1 MQEQNALKDYN
12 LYSWYVIDN
21 NNQQLAVQNQITTL
35 KSQTL
40 ELEQSNSVLQKQL
53 QQRYEQECDNKKNLE
68 SKIQT
73 MKESLVIYEVA
84 YTTSFVMDHLD
95 DLAWLMVL
103 PLNLWHWDYNYSRKH
118 GIEAWLLEQYH
129 DPILKFEANIRLFS
143 GIAMSWITGNGYF
156 IINELLK
163 SQWANKIQTNI
174 AIVLSDYTD
183 WESIQVN
190 NILSLI
196 VGTSSYFIAY
206 GFGLIS
212 LPTASLFAGG
222 YVVYSIY
229 STPELDI
236 YKNLIID
243 AFHIDS
249 TSNLIIKFCAVT
261 NAVHEA
267 ADYLFGNDEVLEEVI
282 I

>member
-1 MQEQNALKDYN
+1 MKEQNVLKDYN

-53 QQRYEQECDNKKNLE
+53 QQSYNKKGLE
-68 SKIQT
+68 SKIQK
-73 MKESLVIYEVA
+73 MKESYEVA

-249 TSNLIIKFCAVT
+249 TSNLIINFCAVT
-261 NAVHEA
+261 NAVYEVT
-267 ADYLFGNDEVLEEVI
+267 DYLLRNDEVLEEVI